1 MLKLRKK
8 AIKSTDK
15 NTLLKFNSFGINYPD
30 KMNEYIE
37 FVEKLNII
45 IDNIYA
51 LDDLSYYFNFDT
63 VKENIIKNLNLD
75 VVTIGIKLE
84 IIRAF
89 CIDELINKNKLIELF
104 KKDNKCQKV

>member
-1 MLKLRKK
+1 M
-8 AIKSTDK
+8 KSTDK
-15 NTLLKFNSFGINYPD
+15 TTLLKFNNFGIHYPD
-30 KMNEYIE
+30 KMNEYIG
-37 FVEKLNII
+37 FIEKLNMI

-51 LDDLSYYFNFDT
+51 LDDLFYYFNFDGE
-63 VKENIIKNLNLD
+63 KEDIIKNLNLD

-89 CIDELINKNKLIELF
+89 CFDELTNKNKLIELF

>member
-51 LDDLSYYFNFDT
+51 LDDLFYYFNFDGE
-63 VKENIIKNLNLD
+63 KEDIITSSSYNQALRDVLD
-75 VVTIGIKLE
+75 FMETLQKE
-84 IIRAF
+84 
-89 CIDELINKNKLIELF
+89 F
-104 KKDNKCQKV
+104 KYG

>member
-1 MLKLRKK
+1 M
-8 AIKSTDK
+8 KSTEK
-15 NTLLKFNSFGINYPD
+15 NTLLNFYSGGIHYSD
-30 KMNEYIE
+30 KMNKYIE
-37 FVEKLNII
+37 FVEKLNTI

-51 LDDLSYYFNFDT
+51 LDDLFYYFNFDGE
-63 VKENIIKNLNLD
+63 KEDIIKNLNLD

-89 CIDELINKNKLIELF
+89 CIDELTNKNKLIELL